1 LNRYFKKRELAKLAR
16 STVHK
21 PRSILSTV
29 NNTVYDVL
37 PEIGRKS
44 KRNITFSKKVC
55 HDDSSEGTLFTFKED
70 KDMTPAKAESRKAQ
84 SPPPPMGGAGH
95 FLLIS
100 KSGDRERS
108 TEDTDF
114 PYRRFL
120 QARDIKSQTEKG
132 TEKLEIKKEGFST
145 PRNEKEEV
153 YKAELKLD
161 TPNAIRARLPDR
173 TKIMCLIDTRATEH

>member
-1 LNRYFKKRELAKLAR
+1 MYKYYQGEKENIEDDLNRYFKKREIAELPC

-21 PRSILSTV
+21 PRFILSTV

-55 HDDSSEGTLFTFKED
+55 HNDSSEGILFTFKED
-70 KDMTPAKAESRKAQ
+70 KDVTPAKAESRKAR

-95 FLLIS
+95 FLWIS
-100 KSGDRERS
+100 KSGEREQS

-114 PYRRFL
+114 PYR
-120 QARDIKSQTEKG
+120 
-132 TEKLEIKKEGFST
+132 
-145 PRNEKEEV
+145 
-153 YKAELKLD
+153 
-161 TPNAIRARLPDR
+161 
-173 TKIMCLIDTRATEH
+173 